1 LVKSRKIRARITS
14 HKNERDPIIENMNGN
29 TERYRNSDILHVH
42 KLTVYLSTNLKAE
55 NSGTGGAYNIPY
67 ICVAN
72 YSPHSY
78 STEKLV
84 MAVKLRGT
92 VKR

>member
-1 LVKSRKIRARITS
+1 MEILK
-14 HKNERDPIIENMNGN
+14 D
-29 TERYRNSDILHVH
+29 TEILHEH
-42 KLTVYLSTNLKAE
+42 KPTVYLSTNLKAK
-55 NSGTGGAYNIPY
+55 NSSTGGAYNIPY

-72 YSPHSY
+72 YSPPSY